1 MVDTFDKILTLI
13 LTIIIELVIYW
24 KISHAFENWRKTTSH
39 KEEDFHSKT
48 IVGMIMIALI
58 FLISFS
64 AMIIDMLITNEII
77 ELNIIF
83 VMVVLLIGYLGTL
96 KILSNSLQ
104 IKFSSEK
111 LDSKK
116 YKERKSQHQKKNS
129 K

>member
-1 MVDTFDKILTLI
+1 MVDTFNKILTLI

-24 KISHAFENWRKTTSH
+24 KCSHAFENWRKTNN

-58 FLISFS
+58 FMISFS
-64 AMIIDMLITNEII
+64 AMIIHMMITNEVIDIKII
-77 ELNIIF
+77 S
-83 VMVVLLIGYLGTL
+83 VMFILLIGYLGTL
-96 KILSNSLQ
+96 KILSKSLQ

-111 LDSKK
+111 LDNKK
-116 YKERKSQHQKKNS
+116 YKKRKSQNQKKNP